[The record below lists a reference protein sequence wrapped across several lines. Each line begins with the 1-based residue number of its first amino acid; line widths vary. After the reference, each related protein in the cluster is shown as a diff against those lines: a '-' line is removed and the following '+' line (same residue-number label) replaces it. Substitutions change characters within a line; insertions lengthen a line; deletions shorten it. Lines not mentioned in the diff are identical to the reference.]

1 MFIKLPIHT
10 KHDERM
16 ERIKGMRVDEM
27 LKAINRIEERIGSN
41 LSNVQK
47 ILLTTD
53 GSVTRILEILTKK
66 PIIIET
72 KIKTSIKADE
82 NLARELR
89 IKPDEIVNYRV
100 VHLKNPSD
108 KALIFA
114 RSWTPMERLNEKIK
128 KDLTSL
134 DIPIGKILFKYKIE
148 TRREITSI
156 DVINADDEMAK
167 AFHVESGNP
176 MLSRY
181 YNIIH
186 EARVLIRINEAFP
199 LSSFH

>member
-1 MFIKLPIHT
+1 
-10 KHDERM
+10 M